1 MTKHASSPEVMET
14 VNFLRSQGLMPLPIK
29 RNSKVTYLKDYTDEN
44 FTSPYEHWEKYDL
57 GVGVV
62 LSERYKLVDIDLD
75 EPGISKLA
83 ENHLP
88 KNGWIFG
95 RNGKPRSHFMFLVS
109 GDAQKAHI
117 FRDRDPKGK
126 AFMDTEK
133 VNHVSSEPKERKTIL
148 EYRAHGSQTVMPGT
162 IHEKTGEL
170 IQWSSGHQPKGLPA
184 EVDAEDL
191 RRAFR
196 KIGYTV
202 TFAKHA
208 WHEGMRHDVSLCL
221 ASMMASA
228 KWELDEA
235 LHWFRCLMD
244 YTGEGEKRNVESC
257 VRDTFKAIGNKQRI
271 AGGPRLAEITGNPH
285 VVSQFRHLFSDSRQ
299 ALFEDMNAKYAMAVY
314 FSKLCILDLTVV
326 DDLSNPDFETISTQ
340 DFTTLLSNKKVRL
353 PASGNR
359 KEPTVIPASKF
370 WMEHPE
376 RQTFRQAL
384 FMPGHD
390 KILPNDQLNLW
401 RGWGAK
407 RDHSGSA
414 DRWLWHVENIICGGD
429 EGMFNWVMDWMAD
442 VVQDPMNKPGTAILM
457 RSGTG
462 TGKNTF
468 VEMLKR
474 VIGVRYVRELNS
486 QAQIT
491 GRFNDHLQYAL
502 FVFANEA
509 DFASSSAAENVLK
522 TLITDRDYFME
533 KKHGSGKMARNC
545 SRVVLASNKLHVVQ
559 KDRDDRRYT
568 VVDVVNPADIM
579 TPEEKTAHFDAVY
592 QEINGSGPGKLLD
605 MLMERSYDKDTLR
618 VCRHSKA
625 GQLQILMSMNPVA
638 QWWSECLMRGEIYI
652 PEREERN
659 VVYRD
664 GALGGWPDKIGKS
677 ALVASFMETQ
687 RSGSKIQSASFHQYL
702 YECSG
707 IDGKTSTVQV
717 GGRSERRYRALAL
730 PPLKECIAMMSERF
744 PGAVHNSELDEDV
757 LDALS
762 SGEIERSDVMEEY

>member
-1 MTKHASSPEVMET
+1 MAIQSSKDVLST
-14 VNFLRSQGLMPLPIK
+14 VNFLRDLGLMPLPIK
-29 RNSKVTYLKDYTDEN
+29 RDSKITYLED
-44 FTSPYEHWEKYDL
+44 FTNPDFVTPYDHWEKQDL

-62 LSERYKLVDIDLD
+62 LSEKYRLVDIDLD
-75 EPGISKLA
+75 EQGISKLA

-109 GDAQKAHI
+109 GDAQKSHI
-117 FRDRDPKGK
+117 SRDKDPKGK

-133 VNHVSSEPKERKTIL
+133 VNHVSKDPKERKTIL
-148 EYRAHGSQTVMPGT
+148 EYRADGSQTVMPGT

-184 EVDAEDL
+184 EVDPEEL
-191 RRAFR
+191 RRAVR
-196 KIGYTV
+196 KIGFTV

-208 WHEGMRHDVSLCL
+208 WHDGMRHDVTLCL
-221 ASMMASA
+221 SSMMASA
-228 KWELDEA
+228 NWEIEEA

-244 YTGEGEKRNVESC
+244 YTGQGERRNVESC
-257 VRDTFKAIGNKQRI
+257 VRDTYKAIGNKQRI
-271 AGGPRLAEITGNPH
+271 AGAPRLAEITGNPD
-285 VVSQFRHLFSDSRQ
+285 VVSQFRHLFSDARQ

-314 FSKLCILDLTVV
+314 FSKLCILDMAVV
-326 DDLSNPDFETISTQ
+326 DDLNNPDFETMTPQ
-340 DFTTLLSNKKVRL
+340 DFGTLLSNKKVRL
-353 PASGNR
+353 PASGKR
-359 KEPTVIPASKF
+359 KEATFIPASRF
-370 WMEHPE
+370 WIEHPD
-376 RQTFRQAL
+376 RQTFRQAV
-384 FMPGHD
+384 FAPGQP

-401 RGWGAK
+401 RGWGAE

-429 EGMFNWVMDWMAD
+429 ADMFSWVMDWMAD
-442 VVQDPMNKPGTAILM
+442 IVQDPMNKPGTAILM

-474 VIGVRYVRELNS
+474 VIGVRYLRELNS
-486 QAQIT
+486 KAQIT

-502 FVFANEA
+502 MVFANEA

-533 KKHGSGKMARNC
+533 KKHGAGKMSRSC

-568 VVDVVNPADIM
+568 VVDVVNPSEIM
-579 TPEEKTAHFDAVY
+579 SDAEKKEHFDAVY
-592 QEINGSGPGKLLD
+592 EEIGGDGPGKLLD
-605 MLMERSYDKDTLR
+605 ILMSREYDKDVLR
-618 VCRHSKA
+618 VCKSSRA
-625 GQLQILMSMNPVA
+625 GQIQVLMSMNPVA
-638 QWWSECLMRGEIYI
+638 QWWTECLMRGEIYI
-652 PEREERN
+652 PEREERS
-659 VVYRD
+659 VVYAD

-677 ALVASFMETQ
+677 ALYASFSEFN
-687 RSGSKIQSASFHQYL
+687 RSSSEKVSASSFHHHL

-707 IDGKTSTVQV
+707 IDGATNTVQV
-717 GGRSERRYRALAL
+717 GGRSEKRYRALQL
-730 PPLKECIAMMSERF
+730 PDLNTCVSMMSEKY
-744 PGAVHNSELDEDV
+744 PGAVHD
-757 LDALS
+757 LS
-762 SGEIERSDVMEEY
+762 PDVMEEVKDSNVERPDDMEEY